1 MYAKKQYRRGGR
13 IEDMIAKYMKG
24 GKMYRKYEEGGT
36 DPEKVSAAELARR
49 LAAMKGRAVTLD
61 GVTRAMGDE
70 EMGYTTAVEST
81 ARPVIGIPVG
91 MDEPAMEE
99 PSAAPGRM
107 EEVPIRGPRA
117 IKSSRNKGL
126 VGERQDIPERKK
138 EKDYGFQVLRDPDHF
153 RHPYG
158 KSITTAKT
166 GEETDTSGM
175 MGVRMGNTFYYM
187 PNARGYTGPK
197 GQFKRDFKEIRD
209 KYGEEAYMQAL
220 GLLQEQGA
228 DISRLVD

>member
-1 MYAKKQYRRGGR
+1 MYAKKKYQRGGR
-13 IEDMIAKYMKG
+13 LEEMLAKYMVG
-24 GKMYRKYEEGGT
+24 GMTSRMYEEGGT
-36 DPEKVSAAELARR
+36 EPEKVSAEELARR
-49 LAAMKGRAVTLD
+49 LAAAKNRAVTLD
-61 GVTRAMGDE
+61 GATRAMGDE

-81 ARPVIGIPVG
+81 ARPVMGIPVG
-91 MDEPAMEE
+91 LGEPVMED
-99 PSAAPGRM
+99 PSAAPDRM

-117 IKSSRNKGL
+117 IKASRDRGL
-126 VGERQDIPERKK
+126 VGERQPIQERQE
-138 EKDYGFQVLRDPDHF
+138 EKDYGFRVLRDPDQF

-197 GQFKRDFKEIRD
+197 GQFKRDFKEIKD

-228 DISRLVD
+228 DISRLLD